1 MNKKEVLEIRKQ
13 FTNENCAIT
22 RICGC
27 YVDAEKQI
35 RTELKE
41 AFLSLPEEE
50 IYKYFE
56 IFKKTLSGTPG
67 KNLLNM
73 EFPLDQEIPGGTQ
86 AWLLKLRNSRL
97 TDEILLEEFYEKI
110 IGSYAYGENYYIIL
124 IHAAYDIPRKASDG
138 AEMFDASEDTYE
150 YLLCSICPVKLS
162 KAGLCYNAEKN
173 SIEDRVRDWIVEAPA
188 AGFLFPA
195 FHDRNTDLHS
205 MLYYTKNPEALQPAL
220 MEEVFGCRA
229 PLSAKEQKETFGEFL
244 TEALGENC
252 DYDTVV
258 TIHESLNEMVE
269 EAKEEPEAPVLTKVQ
284 VKELLRQSGAKEE
297 VLEHFEEQYD
307 QILGEETEFVA
318 TNLASLK
325 ALEVKTPDV
334 IVKVDPEKL
343 DLVQTKV
350 IDGKS
355 YLMIQIDDEIEV
367 NGVVVKGPKE
377 EE

>member
-1 MNKKEVLEIRKQ
+1 
-13 FTNENCAIT
+13 
-22 RICGC
+22 
-27 YVDAEKQI
+27 
-35 RTELKE
+35 
-41 AFLSLPEEE
+41 
-50 IYKYFE
+50 
-56 IFKKTLSGTPG
+56 
-67 KNLLNM
+67 
-73 EFPLDQEIPGGTQ
+73 
-86 AWLLKLRNSRL
+86 
-97 TDEILLEEFYEKI
+97 
-110 IGSYAYGENYYIIL
+110 
-124 IHAAYDIPRKASDG
+124 
-138 AEMFDASEDTYE
+138 
-150 YLLCSICPVKLS
+150 
-162 KAGLCYNAEKN
+162 
-173 SIEDRVRDWIVEAPA
+173 
-188 AGFLFPA
+188 
-195 FHDRNTDLHS
+195 
-205 MLYYTKNPEALQPAL
+205 
-220 MEEVFGCRA
+220 MEEVFGCRT

-297 VLEHFEEQYD
+297 VLEH
-307 QILGEETEFVA
+307 
-318 TNLASLK
+318 K

-367 NGVVVKGPKE
+367 NGVIVKGPKE